1 MSRKFSISI
10 VTETSKRT
18 NRRSYS
24 DIPSA
29 SNSPGVKNANRAR
42 FFASRIRGLSRP
54 PLPSPDRFPR
64 RGFEFRGS
72 CGGGGRGRRAGA
84 TKISSNYVARASTN
98 SRPNSRRRVG
108 RVARFCFARRISSR
122 NGGWMKLQR
131 YWIALVLAPA
141 SDIRASPPPR
151 PSVRHL
157 ARLRRYEIAVRNKN
171 ATKIR
176 ALAF

>member
-72 CGGGGRGRRAGA
+72 CGGGGEGKEGGGDKNLVELCRSRVDEFPTEFSPSRRSRCSLLFRPKDFLSEWRMDEIATLLDRARARAGVGYPGVFYFA
-84 TKISSNYVARASTN
+84 C
-98 SRPNSRRRVG
+98 RPR
-108 RVARFCFARRISSR
+108 C
-122 NGGWMKLQR
+122 
-131 YWIALVLAPA
+131 YLAPL
-141 SDIRASPPPR
+141 
-151 PSVRHL
+151 H
-157 ARLRRYEIAVRNKN
+157 
-171 ATKIR
+171 
-176 ALAF
+176 